1 MGGANHRGAR
11 AGLVVAAD
19 GRRPLVGVVGSAFNT
34 AYRNDIAGRLDGLP
48 TDVADG
54 AQEAPAIALE
64 AAGGLGADGAQL
76 VASAQ
81 HAFES
86 GLRAAVL
93 LSAALFAF
101 GALYTWWRGEDAV
114 PAEASDDDLAGA
126 AGPSGVEVV
135 PEAA

>member
-1 MGGANHRGAR
+1 VNDTAREVGAALG
-11 AGLVVAAD
+11 VAV
-19 GRRPLVGVVGSAFNT
+19 LGSAFNT

-54 AQEAPAIALE
+54 AQEASAIALG

-76 VASAQ
+76 VAS
-81 HAFES
+81 AFES

-126 AGPSGVEVV
+126 AEPSGLEVV